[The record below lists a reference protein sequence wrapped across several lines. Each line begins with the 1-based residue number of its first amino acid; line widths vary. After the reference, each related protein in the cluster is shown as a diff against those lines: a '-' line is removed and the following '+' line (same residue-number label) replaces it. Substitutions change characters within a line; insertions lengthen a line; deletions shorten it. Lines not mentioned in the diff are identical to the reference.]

1 MSHRHTAR
9 DAIFACRN
17 VGYLTKLLL
26 WSGCMSRVTARDN
39 QSLRIMQIV
48 TVVWLLFLLMI
59 VH

>member
-1 MSHRHTAR
+1 
-9 DAIFACRN
+9 
-17 VGYLTKLLL
+17 
-26 WSGCMSRVTARDN
+26 MSRVTARDN